1 MNTAPALR
9 PLAIGKS
16 VAVEK
21 KIEEQQFDIKKS
33 LDRLVSPVTRGD
45 PESALRWTCKST
57 YQLKVEL
64 NHQGYQVCSKTI
76 GRLLKEVGY
85 SLQSPRKTDEGG
97 KHEDRDAQ
105 FNFINSKVESFQ
117 VCGKPTL
124 SVDTKKKEN
133 IGNYANKGK
142 EYQPK
147 GQPDQVKVYDFID
160 KKKGKVAPYGIY
172 DIGQNVGFVNIGI
185 SSDTAEFAVNS
196 IRKWW
201 DKMGRDRYKQSEAIL
216 ITADCGGSNG
226 NRVRLWKMKLQ
237 ELANELQKE
246 IHVCHFPPGTSKWN
260 KIEHRMFCHIS
271 GNWRGKSLSTR
282 QTVVNLIGSTKTK
295 EGLSMQAELDKNQYK
310 KGQKVSD
317 KEFAK
322 LNITKMEF
330 HGEWNYIIKPNLL

>member
-1 MNTAPALR
+1 MRAVEIAKP
-9 PLAIGKS
+9 

-21 KIEEQQFDIKKS
+21 KIEDKQRDIKKS
-33 LDRLVSPVTRGD
+33 LEQLVSPLTRGD

-57 YQLKVEL
+57 YHLQEEL
-64 NHQGYQVCSKTI
+64 NLQGYQVGSKTI
-76 GRLLKEVGY
+76 GRLLKDLGY

-97 KHEDRDAQ
+97 HHEDRDAQ
-105 FNFINSKVESFQ
+105 FNFINSKVEAFQ
-117 VCGKPTL
+117 ECGKPTI

-147 GQPDQVKVYDFID
+147 GRPDQVKVYDFID
-160 KKKGKVAPYGIY
+160 KKKGKVAPYGVY
-172 DIGQNVGFVNIGI
+172 DIEQNAGFVNVGI

-201 DKMGRDRYKQSEAIL
+201 VKIGVARYEQSPAIL

-246 IHVCHFPPGTSKWN
+246 IQVCHFPPGTSKWN

-271 GNWRGKSLSTR
+271 GNWRGKSLSSR
-282 QTVVNLIGSTKTK
+282 QVVVNLIGSTKTT
-295 EGLSMQAELDKNQYK
+295 EGLKMQAELDKNTYK
-310 KGQKVSD
+310 KGQKISD
-317 KEFAK
+317 KDFAK
-322 LNITKMEF
+322 LNITKLDF
-330 HGEWNYIIKPNLL
+330 HGEWNYIIKPNSL